1 MNNVIATADRFYT
14 GFARRLGCGQDAFLL
29 IIRLYWGWQLAGAG
43 WGKLTNIAATAR
55 YFAEIGI
62 PLPTANAVLSG
73 CGELFG
79 GIFLLVGLASRV
91 TALVLVINMLVALLT
106 AHLDEARAV
115 LTAPAMLITA
125 PPFTHLLV
133 SLIVLLFGPG
143 YLAVDTLIRRYVW
156 RKYPAPVADVTTIAS
171 PSAHDVTRRQMGQ
184 WAIAAIGGLVAG
196 AWLRGLGVTP
206 GGQPMAGPKANEVA
220 GGAFDLT
227 SATARAALAAA
238 DAGAAEGLQPSLLVT
253 TEAHICCGLNT
264 CKGKAKGGGN
274 ACAGQGTCA
283 IAESHVCQGQN
294 VCKGQGGCGEH
305 PGENTCKAQGAC
317 AVPLKKK
324 TWDKARQRFE
334 DLASKIGAAV
344 GKPPADC
351 PKGA

>member
-1 MNNVIATADRFYT
+1 MTNTIAIADRLYT
-14 GFARRLGCGQDAFLL
+14 GFARRLAYGQDGFLL
-29 IIRLYWGWQLAGAG
+29 LIRLYWGWQLAGAG
-43 WGKLTNIAATAR
+43 WGKLTNVAATAR

-62 PLPTANAVLSG
+62 PMPTANAVLSG
-73 CGELFG
+73 CGEFFG
-79 GIFLLVGLASRV
+79 GLFLLLGLASRA

-115 LTAPAMLITA
+115 LTAPAKLITA

-143 YLAVDTLIRRYVW
+143 YLALDTLVRRYVS
-156 RKYPAPVADVTTIAS
+156 RKFPAAVADAPVVTE
-171 PSAHDVTRRQMGQ
+171 PSVREVTRRQMGQ
-184 WAIAAIGGLVAG
+184 WAVAAVGGLVAG
-196 AWLRGLGVTP
+196 AWLRGLAVSS

-220 GGAFDLT
+220 GGAFNLT
-227 SATARAALAAA
+227 PDAIQAM
-238 DAGAAEGLQPSLLVT
+238 DAGAAEGLQPSLVLT

-274 ACAGQGTCA
+274 ACAGQGRCA
-283 IAESHVCQGQN
+283 IAEVHVCQGQN
-294 VCKGQGGCGEH
+294 DCKGQGGCGEH
-305 PGENTCKAQGAC
+305 PGENTCKAKGAC

-334 DLASKIGAAV
+334 ELAAKIGAAV